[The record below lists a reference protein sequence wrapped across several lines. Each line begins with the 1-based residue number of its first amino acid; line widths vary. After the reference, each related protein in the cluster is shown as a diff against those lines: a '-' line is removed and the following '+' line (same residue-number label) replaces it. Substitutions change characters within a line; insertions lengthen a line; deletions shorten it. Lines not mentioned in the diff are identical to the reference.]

1 VRVLIIDDHPLIVEA
16 VTLAIGA
23 LRPDVFVDSVASV
36 EELEQRELELPG
48 LVLLDLTLPGSSG
61 LQALARVTGRWP
73 QALVVIFSATDDSAT
88 IRRALA
94 AGARG
99 FIPKTSPHKVLI
111 DALQLVLD
119 GGTYVPPDILA
130 DIGRPLED
138 ESADAASSGPIAPA
152 PHHGLQAHD
161 HPALSQ
167 RQRQIVELL
176 AQGMTTKEICR
187 VLGISPNT
195 VKTHVATIFRALGVR
210 NRTQV
215 VAVTQAWLHQQRLQ

>member
-1 VRVLIIDDHPLIVEA
+1 
-16 VTLAIGA
+16 
-23 LRPDVFVDSVASV
+23 
-36 EELEQRELELPG
+36 
-48 LVLLDLTLPGSSG
+48 
-61 LQALARVTGRWP
+61 VTGCWP

-130 DIGRPLED
+130 DIDRPLE
-138 ESADAASSGPIAPA
+138 EASADAASSGPIAPS
-152 PHHGLQAHD
+152 PRPGLQAHD
-161 HPALSQ
+161 HPALSE